1 MKTLILA
8 VLTVVLVPAWGQK
21 LDLNF
26 DSVAAKARNK
36 TEIDLDG
43 PVLAALQK
51 TVTDKDLNGVMQKVT
66 GVFVRNYE
74 FDKEGGYSD
83 ADLATL
89 RKQVAGA
96 PGWSRVVNVKEDTE
110 ITEIYMYTDAGQ
122 PAGFL
127 IISAEPK
134 ELNVVHVRGTI
145 QLAQL
150 QEVVQSSIQFDLKNL
165 PGKAP
170 SAQ

>member
-1 MKTLILA
+1 MKTLMLG
-8 VLTVVLVPAWGQK
+8 VLTMALVPAWGQK

-26 DSVAAKARNK
+26 DSVAAKAQNK
-36 TEIDLDG
+36 TEVDLEG
-43 PVLAALQK
+43 PVLTAMQK
-51 TVTDKDLNGVMQKVT
+51 SVNNKDLAGILQKVT
-66 GVFVRNYE
+66 GVFVRTYE
-74 FDKEGGYSD
+74 FEKNGAYSD
-83 ADLATL
+83 ADLQTL
-89 RKQVAGA
+89 RKQVTGA
-96 PGWSRVVNVKEDTE
+96 PGWSRVVNVKEDNE
-110 ITEIYMYTDAGQ
+110 STEIYVFSDAGQ

-134 ELNVVHVRGTI
+134 ELTVVHVQGTI

-165 PGKAP
+165 PSHAP

>member
-1 MKTLILA
+1 MKTLMLA
-8 VLTVVLVPAWGQK
+8 ALTVALVPLWGQK
-21 LDLNF
+21 LDLNL
-26 DSVAAKARNK
+26 DSIAAKARNK
-36 TEIDLDG
+36 AEVDLEG
-43 PVLAALQK
+43 PVLAAALK
-51 TVTDKDLNGVMQKVT
+51 SISDKSLDGIVQKVT

-74 FDKEGGYSD
+74 FEKDGAYSD
-83 ADLATL
+83 ADLDAL
-89 RKQVAGA
+89 RRQVAGA
-96 PGWSRVVNVKEDTE
+96 PGWSRVVNVKEDNET
-110 ITEIYMYTDAGQ
+110 TEIYMFSDAGK

-134 ELNVVHVRGTI
+134 ELSVVHVRGSI

-165 PGKAP
+165 PVKAS